1 MLRELYSNNSIRL
14 IDKTPNKVFDDIDA
28 NGVSII
34 TDSTDLAVNMTQV
47 YKDKDTLVTVMKHY

>member
-34 TDSTDLAVNMTQV
+34 TDSTDIAVNMTQV
-47 YKDKDTLVTVMKHY
+47 YKDKDTLVNVMKHY